1 MTEELDR
8 RAQILEAAFEE
19 FSEKG
24 FKGATIKSIAA
35 AAGLQ
40 SPALIY
46 WYFPDKEALFREV
59 LGNRIPVLRAVRDPA
74 GLMDRPPEELLPMIA
89 GRYLSTFD
97 NPAAQRMV
105 RLMMG
110 EAMRR
115 PEIAEIFGNAVIKR
129 VLGFLK
135 SYMAHQIELGRLR
148 PHDVRSSARAFMGM
162 LLPQAGGKLFFPAIR
177 EDGLTDEEHIETA
190 TRIFL
195 EGLRPEDN
203 GLAETG
209 KEARHEGDDGGER
222 SSTSGG

>member
-1 MTEELDR
+1 VVEALDR

-19 FSEKG
+19 FSAKG
-24 FKGATIKSIAA
+24 FKGATIKSIAE

-59 LGNRIPVLRAVRDPA
+59 LESRIPVLRTVRDPA
-74 GLMDRPPEELLPMIA
+74 GLLDLPPEKVLPTIA
-89 GRYLSTFD
+89 RRYLSTFD

-105 RLMMG
+105 RLMVG

-115 PEIAEIFGNAVIKR
+115 PEIAEIFGNAVIKK

-135 SYMAHQIELGRLR
+135 RYMARQIELGRLR
-148 PHDVRSSARAFMGM
+148 PHDVRSSARTFIGM

-177 EDGLTDEEHIETA
+177 EDGLTDEEHVETA
-190 TRIFL
+190 IDIFL
-195 EGLRPEDN
+195 SGLR
-203 GLAETG
+203 AE
-209 KEARHEGDDGGER
+209 
-222 SSTSGG
+222 

>member
-1 MTEELDR
+1 VEEVDR

-19 FSEKG
+19 FSAKG
-24 FKGATIKSIAA
+24 FKGATIKSIAR

-59 LGNRIPVLRAVRDPA
+59 LGTRIPVLRAVRDPA
-74 GLMDRPPEELLPMIA
+74 GLLELPPEKVLPMIA
-89 GRYLSTFD
+89 RRYLSTFD

-105 RLMMG
+105 RLMVG

-115 PEIAEIFGNAVIKR
+115 PEIAEIFGNAVIRK

-135 SYMAHQIELGRLR
+135 SYMARQIELGRLR

-162 LLPQAGGKLFFPAIR
+162 LLPQAGGKLFLPVLR
-177 EDGLTDEEHIETA
+177 EDGLSDEEHIENA
-190 TRIFL
+190 IKIFM
-195 EGLRPEDN
+195 EGLRPE
-203 GLAETG
+203 
-209 KEARHEGDDGGER
+209 R
-222 SSTSGG
+222 